1 MRQFGPRL
9 LSVTVRPFWSVSE
22 NGPPIFAPASG
33 GAGAGAA
40 EHAASEAYDTL
51 THPGQWF
58 GRGSAPAPVDP
69 VHATRRASSMLEGTS
84 RSEEDP
90 RHPDN
95 PEHRLYNE
103 LHRRIPDASEDR
115 LMQFTAAC
123 HASRITADN
132 LATIHLDEAR
142 MTLGFRGS
150 SMTSTPAVVDLS
162 KPAPELERSIQQIR
176 QHDQQ
181 QMHLPGQMQ
190 QNMQMNAQMQR

>member
-1 MRQFGPRL
+1 MP
-9 LSVTVRPFWSVSE
+9 E
-22 NGPPIFAPASG
+22 
-33 GAGAGAA
+33 GA
-40 EHAASEAYDTL
+40 
-51 THPGQWF
+51 
-58 GRGSAPAPVDP
+58 
-69 VHATRRASSMLEGTS
+69 S

-123 HASRITADN
+123 HACRITADN
-132 LATIHLDEAR
+132 LSTIHLDEAR

-150 SMTSTPAVVDLS
+150 SMMSTPAVVDLS
-162 KPAPELERSIQQIR
+162 KPAPELEQSIQQIR

-181 QMHLPGQMQ
+181 QIQVPGRMQ
-190 QNMQMNAQMQR
+190 QNMQMNAHMQP

>member
-1 MRQFGPRL
+1 
-9 LSVTVRPFWSVSE
+9 
-22 NGPPIFAPASG
+22 
-33 GAGAGAA
+33 
-40 EHAASEAYDTL
+40 
-51 THPGQWF
+51 
-58 GRGSAPAPVDP
+58 
-69 VHATRRASSMLEGTS
+69 MLEGTS

-90 RHPDN
+90 RHPGN

-132 LATIHLDEAR
+132 LSTIHLDEAR

-150 SMTSTPAVVDLS
+150 SMMSTPAVVDLS
-162 KPAPELERSIQQIR
+162 KAAPELEQSIQQIR

-181 QMHLPGQMQ
+181 QMQVPARMQ
-190 QNMQMNAQMQR
+190 QEMRMNVHMQP